1 MKKVIV
7 FLAEGYE
14 EVEAL
19 TPIDYLRR
27 AGFNVLIL
35 GVTGKAVKSARN
47 ISIEADEV
55 LTEDWAD
62 TFIKECSVP
71 NTDIAGVVIPGGLKG
86 SKNIAG
92 SVLCEK
98 IVRQVLVSGG
108 FAGAI
113 CAAPALVL
121 GSWGLLKGKKFTCYP
136 GMENEVKEGD
146 RTLFSVDRVVRDGQ
160 FITSRGA
167 GCAEEFSFE
176 IIRYMGGEDMAQHIR
191 EQVVARSNNS

>member
-19 TPIDYLRR
+19 TPVDYLRR
-27 AGFNVLIL
+27 AGFNVLVL
-35 GVTGKAVKSARN
+35 GVTGKNVKSARN
-47 ISIEADEV
+47 ITIEADEI
-55 LTEDWAD
+55 LTEDW
-62 TFIKECSVP
+62 TEIFIRECSAQNNDV
-71 NTDIAGVVIPGGLKG
+71 AGVVIPGGLKG

-108 FAGAI
+108 FVGAI

-136 GMENEVKEGD
+136 GMENEVKEEY

-160 FITSRGA
+160 YITSRGA

-191 EQVVARSNNS
+191 EQVVARGSNS